1 MYILL
6 YVKQIINKDPVYNI
20 KNSTEYLVI
29 IYLGKESEKEVC

>member
-20 KNSTEYLVI
+20 KNSTEDLVI